1 MKLFVLTIALL
12 SVGYI
17 QAAGQEAQTAQYCTA
32 KEVKGTEGKRKIL
45 LFFLFFRR
53 LSLCLCRVYCR
64 VYCRSSLLLMHW
76 SFLFSIRSISYPSL
90 KAWNVLLSL

>member
-32 KEVKGTEGKRKIL
+32 KEVEGTEGKRKIL
-45 LFFLFFRR
+45 FFFLFFRR
-53 LSLCLCRVYCR
+53 LSLCLCR

-90 KAWNVLLSL
+90 KAWNVLWSL

>member
-32 KEVKGTEGKRKIL
+32 KGVEQLTAGKRT
-45 LFFLFFRR
+45 FFFFFFHR
-53 LSLCLCRVYCR
+53 LGLCLRRVYC
-64 VYCRSSLLLMHW
+64 
-76 SFLFSIRSISYPSL
+76 
-90 KAWNVLLSL
+90 LS

>member
-45 LFFLFFRR
+45 FFFLFFRR
-53 LSLCLCRVYCR
+53 LSLCL
-64 VYCRSSLLLMHW
+64 CRSSLLLMHW